1 MGVWECGGKSESSAR
16 IPLPY
21 LASQYPHTLTPPHSC
36 TPTRSHPHTFTT
48 QFPHTLALSLP
59 SLWLIL
65 VEFLFRLT
73 FGVAVSM
80 GLTPSKLVTS
90 GFYRVHLWVLMG
102 LMTFASLAIYG
113 TRQSLPCT
121 WTWQGSLAIVAAAV
135 SYVGAVIWMYERNL
149 AGKIIIWIVA
159 GLSLLGCTLPPL
171 LAAGSAEMPNLPA
184 WLIADRVT
192 GGLVLGSITTAMLL
206 GHWYLNTPTMK
217 LDPLRRLIGLI
228 VLALVCRM
236 LVSGSGAWLEGTRL
250 AAAGTLSQQ
259 WLLFLSLRWLAGL
272 VSPLG
277 LAWMTW
283 LTLKIPNTQS
293 ATGILY
299 AAVILSFIG
308 ELSAQL
314 LSASAA
320 YPL

>member
-1 MGVWECGGKSESSAR
+1 MGRGPSDV
-16 IPLPY
+16 
-21 LASQYPHTLTPPHSC
+21 
-36 TPTRSHPHTFTT
+36 
-48 QFPHTLALSLP
+48 P

-73 FGVAVSM
+73 FGVVVSM

-102 LMTFASLAIYG
+102 LMTFASLSIWG
-113 TRQSLPCT
+113 TRTSTDSSAGWPAALA
-121 WTWQGSLAIVAAAV
+121 LAIAAAVV
-135 SYVGAVIWMYERNL
+135 SYVGAVIWMYERSL
-149 AGKIIIWIVA
+149 AGKVAIWIVA
-159 GLSLLGCTLPPL
+159 A
-171 LAAGSAEMPNLPA
+171 LAIAGSQFHGPA
-184 WLIADRVT
+184 QLQFSPLWQLADRIT

-228 VLALVCRM
+228 ALAIVCRM
-236 LVSGSGAWLEGTRL
+236 VVSGSGAWLEGTRL
-250 AAAGTLSQQ
+250 ADADVLSQQ

-299 AAVILSFIG
+299 ASVILAFIG
-308 ELSAQL
+308 ELTAQL
-314 LSASAA
+314 MSASAA
-320 YPL
+320 YPV

>member
-1 MGVWECGGKSESSAR
+1 M
-16 IPLPY
+16 
-21 LASQYPHTLTPPHSC
+21 
-36 TPTRSHPHTFTT
+36 
-48 QFPHTLALSLP
+48 P

-80 GLTPSKLVTS
+80 GLTPPKLVTS

-102 LMTFASLAIYG
+102 MMTFASLAIWG
-113 TRQSLPCT
+113 TRQSTDQSASWPVPL
-121 WTWQGSLAIVAAAV
+121 GLAIAAAVV

-149 AGKIIIWIVA
+149 AGKIAIWIVA
-159 GLSLLGCTLPPL
+159 GLAIVGCQLHTPSNLQISLP
-171 LAAGSAEMPNLPA
+171 
-184 WLIADRVT
+184 WLIVDRVT

-228 VLALVCRM
+228 VAALVCRM
-236 LVSGSGAWLEGTRL
+236 IVSGSGAWLEGTRL
-250 AAAGTLSQQ
+250 AAADTLTQQ

-283 LTLKIPNTQS
+283 QTLKIPNTQS

-299 AAVILSFIG
+299 AAVILAFIG

-314 LSASAA
+314 MTASAA
-320 YPL
+320 YPV

>member
-1 MGVWECGGKSESSAR
+1 M
-16 IPLPY
+16 
-21 LASQYPHTLTPPHSC
+21 
-36 TPTRSHPHTFTT
+36 
-48 QFPHTLALSLP
+48 P

-80 GLTPSKLVTS
+80 GLTPSRMVTS

-102 LMTFASLAIYG
+102 LMTFAALAIWG
-113 TRQSLPCT
+113 TRPSGGSADSWPLSLT
-121 WTWQGSLAIVAAAV
+121 LAIAAAAV

-149 AGKIIIWIVA
+149 AGKIAIWIVA
-159 GLSLLGCTLPPL
+159 ALA
-171 LAAGSAEMPNLPA
+171 LAACQFQSGASLKIPLA
-184 WLIADRVT
+184 WQLADRVT

-206 GHWYLNTPTMK
+206 GHWYLNTPGMK
-217 LDPLRRLIGLI
+217 LAPLQRLIGLI
-228 VLALVCRM
+228 SIAVVCRIA
-236 LVSGSGAWLEGTRL
+236 VSGSGAWLEATRL
-250 AAAGTLSQQ
+250 AAAESLSQQ
-259 WLLFLSLRWLAGL
+259 WLLFLTLRSLAGL

-299 AAVILSFIG
+299 AAVILAFIG
-308 ELSAQL
+308 ELTAQL
-314 LSASAA
+314 MTASAH
-320 YPL
+320 YPV

>member
-1 MGVWECGGKSESSAR
+1 M
-16 IPLPY
+16 
-21 LASQYPHTLTPPHSC
+21 
-36 TPTRSHPHTFTT
+36 
-48 QFPHTLALSLP
+48 P

-80 GLTPSKLVTS
+80 GLTPSRLITS

-102 LMTFASLAIYG
+102 LMTFASLAIWG
-113 TRQSLPCT
+113 TRPSADQS
-121 WTWQGSLAIVAAAV
+121 GSWPVPLTLAIAAAVV
-135 SYVGAVIWMYERNL
+135 SYVGAVIWMYEQNL
-149 AGKIIIWIVA
+149 AGKIAIGIVA
-159 GLSLLGCTLPPL
+159 ALAIAGCQLHGFAQLQFSPP
-171 LAAGSAEMPNLPA
+171 
-184 WLIADRVT
+184 WQIADRVS

-228 VLALVCRM
+228 AAAILVRM
-236 LVSGSGAWLEGTRL
+236 IVSGSGAWLEGTRL
-250 AAAGTLSQQ
+250 AATDGLSQQ
-259 WLLFLSLRWLAGL
+259 WLLFLTLRWLAGL

-283 LTLKIPNTQS
+283 QTLKIPNTQS

-299 AAVILSFIG
+299 AAVILAFIG
-308 ELSAQL
+308 ELTAQL
-314 LSASAA
+314 MSASAW
-320 YPL
+320 YPV